1 MARGMRDGHG
11 IGRTRQDERA
21 TMTERQQS
29 ESTDRVATTPAR
41 QRVIRLQGR
50 LLDGMIVTLIFIML
64 ATLLGAIAGLV
75 FDYADAIKLLSKSV
89 AGRGTF
95 ASHTLIKATGQR
107 LVSDVLSVFILIELF
122 RSFTDYLE
130 FHRIR
135 LQVLAEVGFVFVLR
149 EVFVGLYA
157 NHLNWRD
164 LLALG
169 VLLAVL
175 AATRVLATRFPPPYS
190 SRR

>member
-1 MARGMRDGHG
+1 
-11 IGRTRQDERA
+11 
-21 TMTERQQS
+21 MTEDQH
-29 ESTDRVATTPAR
+29 STDGARNVPLSPAR
-41 QRVIRLQGR
+41 VRVIYFQGR
-50 LLDGMIVTLIFIML
+50 LLDGMIFIML
-64 ATLLGAIAGLV
+64 ATLLGAIGGLV
-75 FDYADAIKLLSKSV
+75 LDYFAAIKLLIE
-89 AGRGTF
+89 AIRGMGTL
-95 ASHTLIKATGQR
+95 ASHDLVKAVGQR

-157 NHLNWRD
+157 HHLNWQD

-169 VLLAVL
+169 FLLAIL
-175 AATRVLATRFPPPYS
+175 GGTRVLATRFSPRAHS

>member
-1 MARGMRDGHG
+1 MTRDPNPAGDARS
-11 IGRTRQDERA
+11 A
-21 TMTERQQS
+21 PPS
-29 ESTDRVATTPAR
+29 SLR
-41 QRVIRLQGR
+41 QRVIYLQGR
-50 LLDGMIVTLIFIML
+50 LLDGMIIVLIFIML

-75 FDYADAIKLLSKSV
+75 FDYVAAIKLLSASV
-89 AGRGTF
+89 HSLGTL
-95 ASHTLIKATGQR
+95 ASHDLIKATGQH

-135 LQVLAEVGFVFVLR
+135 LHVLAEVGFVFVLR
-149 EVFVGLYA
+149 EVFIGLYA
-157 NHLNWRD
+157 RQLNWQD

-169 VLLAVL
+169 VLLAIL
-175 AATRVLATRFPPPYS
+175 GGTRVLATRFSPRPHS